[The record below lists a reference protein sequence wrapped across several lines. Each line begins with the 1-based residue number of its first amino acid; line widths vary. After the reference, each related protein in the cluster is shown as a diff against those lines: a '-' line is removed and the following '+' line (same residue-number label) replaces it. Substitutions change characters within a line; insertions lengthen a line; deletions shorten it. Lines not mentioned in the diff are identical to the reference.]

1 MTISLDSDNFY
12 RMIGKNVMEEKELA
26 EAWKIITNQVIRDFP
41 SLSELVI
48 VGIRSRGNIL
58 ASRMVKGIKKETG
71 IEIPL
76 GILDITLYRD
86 DFTSVGPDPIVRET
100 EIDFDITGKN
110 VILVDDV
117 LFTGRTI
124 RAAMDALIDFGRPS
138 SIRLAVLIDRG
149 ERELPIQPDYVSK
162 KMTVNA
168 GEIVEV
174 KLKEIDG
181 KEGVIAIKQKLDKEE
196 IAKP

>member
-1 MTISLDSDNFY
+1 MAE
-12 RMIGKNVMEEKELA
+12 KNVMEEKELI
-26 EAWKIITNQVIRDFP
+26 EAWESITNQIISDYP

-58 ASRMVKGIKKETG
+58 ASRMVKEIKKATETDV
-71 IEIPL
+71 PL

-86 DFTSVGPDPIVRET
+86 DFTTVGPEPVVRET
-100 EIDFDITGKN
+100 EIDFDINGKN

-124 RAAMDALIDFGRPS
+124 RAAMDALIDFGRPA

-162 KMTVNA
+162 KIAVKP

-174 KLKEIDG
+174 KLKELDG
-181 KEGVIAIKQKLDKEE
+181 KEGIVVTKSR
-196 IAKP
+196 

>member
-1 MTISLDSDNFY
+1 MVE
-12 RMIGKNVMEEKELA
+12 KNVMEEKEVV
-26 EAWKIITNQVIRDFP
+26 EAWDKITAQVIKDYP
-41 SLSELVI
+41 SLSKLVI

-58 ASRMVKGIKKETG
+58 ASRMVKEIKKETG
-71 IEIPL
+71 ADVPL

-86 DFTSVGPDPIVRET
+86 DFTSVGPDPVVRET
-100 EIDFDITGKN
+100 EIDFDINGKN

-124 RAAMDALIDFGRPS
+124 RAAMDALMDFGRPA

-149 ERELPIQPDYVSK
+149 ERELPIQPDYISK
-162 KMTVNA
+162 KMAVNA

-181 KEGVIAIKQKLDKEE
+181 KEGVIATKQKLDKEE
-196 IAKP
+196 IAKS

>member
-1 MTISLDSDNFY
+1 MV
-12 RMIGKNVMEEKELA
+12 RKNVIEEKELKN
-26 EAWKIITNQVIRDFP
+26 AWKSITRQVINDYS

-48 VGIRSRGNIL
+48 VGIRCRGDIL
-58 ASRMVKGIKKETG
+58 ASRMVKEIKRATG
-71 IEIPL
+71 ADIPL

-86 DFTSVGPDPIVRET
+86 DFTTVGPEPVVRET
-100 EIDFDITGKN
+100 EIDFDINKKN

-124 RAAMDALIDFGRPS
+124 RAAMDALIDFGRPA

-149 ERELPIQPDYVSK
+149 KRELPIQPDYVAK
-162 KMTVNA
+162 KITVKS

-174 KLKEIDG
+174 KLKELDG
-181 KEGVIAIKQKLDKEE
+181 KEGVVVTKSR
-196 IAKP
+196 

>member
-1 MTISLDSDNFY
+1 MLK
-12 RMIGKNVMEEKELA
+12 KNVMTEKELA
-26 EAWKIITNQVIRDFP
+26 ESWKNITEQIIDDYS
-41 SLSELVI
+41 SLSGLVI

-58 ASRMVKGIKKETG
+58 ASRMVKEIKKSTG
-71 IEIPL
+71 SDIPL

-86 DFTSVGPDPIVRET
+86 DFTTIGPDPVVRET
-100 EIDFDITGKN
+100 EINFDITGKN

-149 ERELPIQPDYVSK
+149 ERELPIQPDYAAKEITVK
-162 KMTVNA
+162 KS
-168 GEIVEV
+168 EIVEV

-181 KEGVIAIKQKLDKEE
+181 KEGVMINK
-196 IAKP
+196 

>member
-1 MTISLDSDNFY
+1 MVQDI
-12 RMIGKNVMEEKELA
+12 MEEKDLA
-26 EAWKIITNQVIRDFP
+26 QSWKDIAKQIIGDYP

-48 VGIRSRGNIL
+48 IGIRSRGNIL
-58 ASRMVKGIKKETG
+58 ASRMVKEIKKQTG
-71 IEIPL
+71 AEVPL

-86 DFTSVGPDPIVRET
+86 DFTTIGPEPVVHET
-100 EIDFDITGKN
+100 EINFDITGKN
-110 VILVDDV
+110 VILIDDV

-124 RAAMDALIDFGRPS
+124 RAAMDALIDFGRPA

-162 KMTVNA
+162 KITVNS
-168 GEIVEV
+168 GEIIEV

-181 KEGVIAIKQKLDKEE
+181 KEGVIVTKSQT
-196 IAKP
+196 

>member
-1 MTISLDSDNFY
+1 MVE
-12 RMIGKNVMEEKELA
+12 KNVMEEKELA
-26 EAWKIITNQVIRDFP
+26 DIWKNITCQVINNYP

-58 ASRMVKGIKKETG
+58 ASRMVKEIKKATG
-71 IEIPL
+71 TDVPL

-86 DFTSVGPDPIVRET
+86 DFTTVGPEPVVRET
-100 EIDFDITGKN
+100 EINFDINGKN

-124 RAAMDALIDFGRPS
+124 RAAMDALIDFGRPA

-149 ERELPIQPDYVSK
+149 KRELPIQPDYVAK
-162 KMTVNA
+162 KFDVNP
-168 GEIVEV
+168 GEIIEV
-174 KLKEIDG
+174 RLKEFDG
-181 KEGVIAIKQKLDKEE
+181 KEGVVVTTQKPIKEE
-196 IAKP
+196 AVKT